1 MELFI
6 LALAA
11 GIFAETSFL
20 VALNIKNKSSRSGGR
35 RKVYV
40 DTSALMDGRILAVA
54 QTGFFSDELIIPRSV
69 IREMQLLADGK
80 DSEKRTRARAGM
92 DVVNELERV
101 VYFNT
106 EILQDEL
113 DRTPVDERLIELAK
127 KNKGAILTC
136 DFNLGKVAATEGIEV
151 LNINDV
157 ALALRNE
164 YLPGDRLKLKI
175 VAEGSNKNQGVGY
188 MPDGTMA
195 VVEGGEKFM
204 GEEVEVEFVRFLQTS
219 AGKMMFAKL
228 AKANRKAGLRRQKGK
243 SSASGG
249 YSSGQQPKQKPYRRN
264 YR

>member
-20 VALNIKNKSSRSGGR
+20 VAQNIKNKSSRSGGR

-101 VYFNT
+101 VYFNPC
-106 EILQDEL
+106 Q
-113 DRTPVDERLIELAK
+113 
-127 KNKGAILTC
+127 
-136 DFNLGKVAATEGIEV
+136 
-151 LNINDV
+151 
-157 ALALRNE
+157 
-164 YLPGDRLKLKI
+164 KI
-175 VAEGSNKNQGVGY
+175 VVI
-188 MPDGTMA
+188 
-195 VVEGGEKFM
+195 
-204 GEEVEVEFVRFLQTS
+204 FL
-219 AGKMMFAKL
+219 
-228 AKANRKAGLRRQKGK
+228 
-243 SSASGG
+243 
-249 YSSGQQPKQKPYRRN
+249 
-264 YR
+264 